1 MTSADPDSPALASD
15 RRKRSDGLKTI
26 ERVLVAAEEEMAEFG
41 FLKFNLYR
49 VIEKSGVAKS
59 SIYHHFGGRDGLIA
73 ALETSSGMKS
83 LERGLADFEKVLES
97 LTSGEEA
104 FELIEMGLHLF
115 GNEENRQ
122 RRQRRISSLA
132 AAHNAPAI
140 RQVLAKEQRVG
151 TEVFARVLE
160 KTRDLGLCE
169 PSEPILGYAYLI
181 QSILVGRI
189 LVDLVDDPE
198 SDRQW
203 EKATLETLRLILK
216 PTKRA

>member
-1 MTSADPDSPALASD
+1 MLLLPT
-15 RRKRSDGLKTI
+15 RI
-26 ERVLVAAEEEMAEFG
+26 EQSRHSIPSKHCL
-41 FLKFNLYR
+41 LLLY
-49 VIEKSGVAKS
+49 
-59 SIYHHFGGRDGLIA
+59 H
-73 ALETSSGMKS
+73 
-83 LERGLADFEKVLES
+83 
-97 LTSGEEA
+97 
-104 FELIEMGLHLF
+104 
-115 GNEENRQ
+115 
-122 RRQRRISSLA
+122 
-132 AAHNAPAI
+132 APAI